1 MDGRL
6 DIEPNIAA
14 PDDFY
19 EKLIDMHRDLTE
31 SESRMVNARLILLL
45 ANHIGDIGVLEQ
57 AMTRA
62 RADVGKPRPQQNA
75 EPILGER
82 R

>member
-62 RADVGKPRPQQNA
+62 RAVVGKPRPQQNA